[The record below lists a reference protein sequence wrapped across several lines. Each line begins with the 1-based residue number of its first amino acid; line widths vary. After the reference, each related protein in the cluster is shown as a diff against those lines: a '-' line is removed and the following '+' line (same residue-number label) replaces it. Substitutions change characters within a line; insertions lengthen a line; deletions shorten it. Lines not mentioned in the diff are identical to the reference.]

1 MRWRELR
8 RRLWPAVL
16 ALWLVS
22 HLGVGLFL
30 LRAYHSAQ
38 SASLERQLI
47 LTARA
52 ISLTAFAAPDTPA
65 MYLSD
70 VATSRAY
77 VIILD
82 QHGSVLREYPSSNI
96 RLGTSAAWPDVQL
109 ALAQGDIVL
118 KRDYSP
124 AAGGSLLFCSVP
136 ALNASDEIIGVVTVA
151 LPDVERAL
159 NAESSR
165 LVLTWIG
172 LLAGGLLLAGV
183 VLHAYSGWL
192 ERQLNLLLAAIQ
204 GRAEAGGPIPRAL
217 APLWNAWTQAARY
230 FQQTQSRLETEIA
243 QLQSALDNMTDGVM
257 IVNRQGRVLLMN
269 PACRR
274 LLDIPASEPGGSFAQ
289 VVRDYRIVEL
299 WQNLFQPPTE
309 PSAAPA
315 SVEILRD
322 HLTLLVSGARIPFAG
337 EDRALILIQDVSEA
351 RRIEAMRR
359 DFISNVSHEL
369 RTPLASIKAL
379 VETLREGALED
390 PPAARHFLERIE
402 IEVDTLTQ
410 MVQELLEL
418 ARLESGRV
426 ILNLQTV
433 NLAEVL
439 VPAVDRLSPQAARAG
454 LRILIDIPP
463 DLPRVQMDPHLFQQ
477 VIANL
482 VHNAIKFTPA
492 GGEIRITA
500 RASADEITVAVSDT
514 GVGIPKEDLPRI
526 FERFYKADRSRAS
539 GGTGLGLAIAKH
551 VVLSHGGRIWAES
564 QEGRG
569 STFYFTIP
577 LAGPHAGAHHPPNR

>member
-30 LRAYHSAQ
+30 LRAHHSAQ

-52 ISLTAFAAPDTPA
+52 ISLTAFAPPDTAA

-70 VATSRAY
+70 AATSRAY
-77 VIILD
+77 VVILD

-96 RLGTSAAWPDVQL
+96 RLGTSASWPDVQL

-124 AAGGSLLFCSVP
+124 AAGGSLLFCSMP
-136 ALNASDEIIGVVTVA
+136 ALNASGEIIGVVTVA
-151 LPDVERAL
+151 LPDAERTL
-159 NAESSR
+159 NAERSR
-165 LVLTWIG
+165 LVLTWVG

-183 VLHAYSGWL
+183 VLHTYSTWL
-192 ERQLNLLLAAIQ
+192 EHQLNLLLAAIQ
-204 GRAEAGGPIPRAL
+204 GRAETGGPIPRAL
-217 APLWNAWTQAARY
+217 VPLWNAWTQAARH
-230 FQQTQSRLETEIA
+230 FQQIQRGMETEIA

-274 LLDIPASEPGGSFAQ
+274 LLDIPASEISGSFAQ
-289 VVRDYRIVEL
+289 IVRDFRIVEL
-299 WQNLFQPPTE
+299 WQRLFQP
-309 PSAAPA
+309 SAERDVPPA
-315 SVEILRD
+315 SIEILRD
-322 HLTLLVSGARIPFAG
+322 HLTLVISGTRIPFAG

-390 PPAARHFLERIE
+390 PPAARHFLQRIE

-514 GVGIPKEDLPRI
+514 GVGIPKADLPRI

>member
-1 MRWRELR
+1 MRWHELR

-30 LRAYHSAQ
+30 LRAHQTVQ

-52 ISLTAFAAPDTPA
+52 IALTAFAAPDTAA
-65 MYLSD
+65 MYLSGA
-70 VATSRAY
+70 ATSRAY

-82 QHGSVLREYPSSNI
+82 QRGSVLQEHPSSNI
-96 RLGTSAAWPDVQL
+96 RLGTSAAWPDIRL

-124 AAGGSLLFCSVP
+124 IAGGSLLFCSVP
-136 ALNASDEIIGVVTVA
+136 ALNASGEIIGVVTVA

-159 NAESSR
+159 NAERSR

-172 LLAGGLLLAGV
+172 LLAGGLLLAV
-183 VLHAYSGWL
+183 VALHAYSAWL

-204 GRAEAGGPIPRAL
+204 GRTEASGPIPKAL
-217 APLWNAWTQAARY
+217 VPLWNAWTQATRQ
-230 FQQTQSRLETEIA
+230 FQQTQSGLETEIA

-257 IVNRQGRVLLMN
+257 IVNRQGRILLMN

-274 LLDIPASEPGGSFAQ
+274 LLDIPTSEPSGSFAQ
-289 VVRDYRIVEL
+289 IVRDFRIVEL
-299 WQNLFQPPTE
+299 WQRLFQP
-309 PSAAPA
+309 SAERGAPPA
-315 SVEILRD
+315 SIEILRD
-322 HLTLLVSGARIPFAG
+322 HLILLVSGTRIPFAG
-337 EDRALILIQDVSEA
+337 EDRALVLIQDVSEA

-359 DFISNVSHEL
+359 DFVSNISHEL

-439 VPAVDRLSPQAARAG
+439 VPAVDRLSPQAVRAG

-463 DLPRVQMDPHLFQQ
+463 DLPRVQIDPHLFQQ

-577 LAGPHAGAHHPPNR
+577 LAGPDAGAHHPLNR